1 MGCFRAVFSVERQP
15 NDNIKNK
22 AASADA
28 AFFVWSLMST
38 VLAWLVSLPPLFWS
52 AIFTSFLTLGGVLL
66 IDRGNTKR
74 LKQQLESGAEEAKI
88 ARAATLRK
96 EVYLKTVAELSKGMA
111 SLAKLPQ
118 ADLTDSNFSDGF
130 NNFYEIAAQFQL
142 VGELSTSILMTKFV
156 GELSSIHMK
165 AIARLPAIYDE
176 KLKSDGY
183 DAQRIE
189 ANKKCLDILAEQ
201 KRLESAGLNTSAEF
215 ARLAV
220 DHKFWHKNSQENF
233 TKQTLHSDNKNSLS
247 RAADDS
253 LMNDLA
259 TCRNSQIDL
268 LVKMRMELGFESD
281 ITMYRKAMEEAQNR
295 IFKETREIISKMIS
309 ENK

>member
-1 MGCFRAVFSVERQP
+1 MNAV
-15 NDNIKNK
+15 
-22 AASADA
+22 
-28 AFFVWSLMST
+28 LT
-38 VLAWLVSLPPLFWS
+38 GLLSLPPLFWS
-52 AIFTSFLTLGGVLL
+52 AIFASFLTLGGVLL

-74 LKQQLESGAEEAKI
+74 LKYQLESGAEEAKI

-96 EVYLKTVAELSKGMA
+96 EVYLKTVAELSKGVA
-111 SLAKLPQ
+111 SLAKLPE
-118 ADLTDSNFSDGF
+118 ADLTDSKFSDGF

-156 GELSSIHMK
+156 SEISSIHMK
-165 AIARLPAIYDE
+165 ALARLPAIHDE

-183 DAQRIE
+183 DTQRIE

-201 KRLESAGLNTSAEF
+201 KRLEGAGLRTSAEF
-215 ARLAV
+215 AKLSV
-220 DHKFWHKNSQENF
+220 DHKFWLTNSQENF
-233 TKQTLHSDNKNSLS
+233 AKQMMHTDNKNSLS
-247 RAADDS
+247 RVANDS

-281 ITMYRKAMEEAQNR
+281 ITMYRKAIEEAQNK

-309 ENK
+309 EDK